1 MTGPVRAKGMTA
13 RRILVLA
20 SAAYPLGGLA
30 TWMGGLLPGLEEAGW
45 EATLGLVEGTH
56 GSAAA
61 FLARHPW
68 HRSVAIPNPT
78 GTVLGRRRALAG
90 AIERV
95 DPALVLV
102 VNLESVYPA
111 VQDLRARE
119 RWGGRLVMTLH
130 GFTPGLIEDVRR
142 FRTVL
147 DGVVFS
153 NALGVAALREWG
165 YLAPERVLRA
175 GYGVSLPDALPEEE
189 EAAGPLEIVWA
200 GRFEESQKRVA
211 DLVRIVSEL
220 EASGEPFRLHL
231 AGSGPEEASL
241 RERLAPALAA
251 GRVLLHGE
259 LPRERVLGEVM
270 RPGRV
275 LLVTSSWETGPI
287 VALEAVSRG
296 MAVVTTDYVGCR
308 AEALLRHGETALVF
322 PVGDAEEGS
331 RALRELADP
340 GRRRA
345 LAGAAWREVS
355 RRCSPR
361 AALAD
366 WIAALES
373 VLALPRLPRPL
384 PPEPPGPAGRLDR
397 WFGVRG
403 AEMVRRLTGA
413 RVRHESAGSEWPHT
427 AGSDESMD
435 ELLTRLRRLEQGISW
450 PGHLSPG
457 GGSSG

>member
-1 MTGPVRAKGMTA
+1 MSA
-13 RRILVLA
+13 RRLLVLA

-30 TWMGGLLPGLEEAGW
+30 TWLAGLLPGLEEAGW

-68 HRSVAIPNPT
+68 HRMVAIPNPS
-78 GTVLGRRRALAG
+78 GTPLGRRRALAC
-90 AIERV
+90 AIARA

-102 VNLESVYPA
+102 VNLEAVYPA
-111 VQDLRARE
+111 VQELRSGE

-142 FRTVL
+142 FRGVI
-147 DGVVFS
+147 DGVVFT
-153 NALGVAALREWG
+153 NALGVAALRERG
-165 YLAPERVLRA
+165 YLEAERVHRGGLW
-175 GYGVSLPDALPEEE
+175 VDLSDSMPEEE
-189 EAAGPLEIVWA
+189 ATTGPLEIVWA
-200 GRFEESQKRVA
+200 GRFEESQKRIA
-211 DLVRIVSEL
+211 DLARIVSEL
-220 EASGEPFRLHL
+220 EASGEPYRLHL
-231 AGSGPEEASL
+231 AGSGPEEERL
-241 RERLAPALAA
+241 REWLAPALAA

-275 LLVTSSWETGPI
+275 LLITSSWETGPI

-308 AEALLRHGETALVF
+308 AGALLRHGETALVF
-322 PVGDAEEGS
+322 PVGDAEAGC

-361 AALAD
+361 VALAG

-373 VLALPRLPRPL
+373 VLALPPLPRPL

-413 RVRHESAGSEWPHT
+413 RVRHDSAGSEWPHT
-427 AGSDESMD
+427 AGSDESLD
-435 ELLTRLRRLEQGISW
+435 ELLARLRRLEQGGSW
-450 PGHLSPG
+450 PLWEERS
-457 GGSSG
+457 